1 MRDSADGH
9 LKVGQDQLDAEMTV
23 NAVRSACKDLA
34 KVNKGD
40 VSGNTARILSVV
52 LCAMQ
57 VTSGVTADDG
67 HDEPADDDDSP
78 GRFSTFIAWVM
89 VLCESAQSFPLA
101 YSVLFNILMI
111 ASVLMMLCILARRGA
126 PSEVVAQSSPT
137 PVRGARPKSV
147 RKPVLTSD
155 DERTMSPGAHDA
167 TSAAHGGHG
176 MPVGSSDNPGSL
188 SFHMP
193 LAGANVSQARS
204 SHSEAEGEDR
214 VPHARRVSGRR
225 APPAVDHVWVSASQG
240 YAYHRES
247 CNKLRQA
254 SSAVKIPRP
263 KALEKG
269 YRPCKICKP

>member
-1 MRDSADGH
+1 MCQVLVSYPGCVLPDSAP
-9 LKVGQDQLDAEMTV
+9 L
-23 NAVRSACKDLA
+23 SDLS
-34 KVNKGD
+34 KGD
-40 VSGNTARILSVV
+40 VSGNAARILSLV
-52 LCAMQ
+52 LCAME

-101 YSVLFNILMI
+101 YSVLLNILMI

-137 PVRGARPKSV
+137 PVRGARAKSV

-176 MPVGSSDNPGSL
+176 MPGGSSDNPGKSER
-188 SFHMP
+188 
-193 LAGANVSQARS
+193 GASQARGS
-204 SHSEAEGEDR
+204 RSEAEGEDG

-225 APPAVDHVWVSASQG
+225 APPAVDHAWVSTSQE
-240 YAYHRES
+240 YAYRRES

-254 SSAVKIPRP
+254 SCAVKIPRP
-263 KALEKG
+263 KALGKG
-269 YRPCKICKP
+269 YRPCNICKP